1 MGCCCGEED
10 DEPFVEELRNQL
22 SSIMPPLDVGW
33 QADAT
38 VNVALTSQPSLGVF
52 ERRHSMSLG
61 AATMPR
67 REQQQPG
74 NGQPHQL
81 KWTDSRK
88 LLEAAIGMEQMQPI
102 PENTPPASNGWG
114 WGQGQGP
121 GLEAEE
127 ARLQE
132 RLFKL
137 KLEHYVM
144 EGDGSCQFRA
154 VSFGLY
160 GTQRHHTYVRRKA
173 VQYMQQRRQD
183 FEAFLGEDFG
193 GYMRQMGRLGT
204 WGDELTLRGICEAL
218 AVVVNVISSDRENWF
233 LRYIPRTTR
242 PQHEIFVTYIAPL
255 HYNAVRRQ
263 NTGARLR
270 QSFGRQG
277 SQLARAVSSYQRR
290 YGIPETPQHMMHAL

>member
-1 MGCCCGEED
+1 M
-10 DEPFVEELRNQL
+10 Q
-22 SSIMPPLDVGW
+22 
-33 QADAT
+33 
-38 VNVALTSQPSLGVF
+38 
-52 ERRHSMSLG
+52 G
-61 AATMPR
+61 AANVWIGGRCCSPPASAGPAR
-67 REQQQPG
+67 P
-74 NGQPHQL
+74 QPHP
-81 KWTDSRK
+81 
-88 LLEAAIGMEQMQPI
+88 AACACLPACAAQPI

-160 GTQRHHTYVRRKA
+160 GGRGRCLCNCCMPMALPARSGPPRCCSHATAMRRAPSMLPPPHLGPPTLSLSTPVPSAGTQRHHTYVRRKA

-193 GYMRQMGRLGT
+193 GYMR
-204 WGDELTLRGICEAL
+204 
-218 AVVVNVISSDRENWF
+218 
-233 LRYIPRTTR
+233 
-242 PQHEIFVTYIAPL
+242 
-255 HYNAVRRQ
+255 
-263 NTGARLR
+263 
-270 QSFGRQG
+270 
-277 SQLARAVSSYQRR
+277 
-290 YGIPETPQHMMHAL
+290 